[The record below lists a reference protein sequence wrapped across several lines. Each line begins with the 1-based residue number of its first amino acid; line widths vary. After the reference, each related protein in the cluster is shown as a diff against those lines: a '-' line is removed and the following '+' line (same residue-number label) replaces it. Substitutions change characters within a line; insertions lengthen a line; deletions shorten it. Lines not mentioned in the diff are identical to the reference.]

1 MGADGSLYFSL
12 INVEGYRGRNF
23 KLVMQPQGK
32 YSIFVMEGNTGK
44 TTLIELLRWCFKY
57 PQSKAEGK
65 FRHMFTEPAHVLD
78 WDYPNKKQNCKIEIH
93 FSKNGHD
100 YMFRRTTDGAYSQE
114 KVSEGEIGDNISKI
128 EDVIEVDRG
137 ADVFRGD
144 DAHKVLTE
152 LGITASA
159 DYFLFDGERA
169 REYMRFA
176 SDRSKV
182 QELVDAVDKRA
193 TPRSLVEYSREL
205 NELEERVFQE
215 LGSRTTG
222 RGLSRV
228 LNRLHDL
235 GLELGNARREKSRLE
250 DEIGA
255 LERTAKQL
263 EESIDELNDK
273 IIGVK
278 SENLNQITILNNE
291 IKKNKERISRERS
304 TLYETFLKLISHV
317 SDKEVINKIKTKIRE
332 RGKLP
337 EPYRKD
343 LINLCLEANPPSC
356 HICGREL
363 DKKSKER
370 IKLLG
375 KQVAPHNVQVFLS
388 SDISYETTP
397 FDSKKYLEMEKLLE
411 ELENKEK
418 QLDRVQLSSEEKN
431 LIKERDK
438 RLALVYQHRE
448 NLGDLRGDLDVC
460 NGEIRRLEGEEKELK
475 KKSKLLKEYRI
486 ILDEIEDA
494 QRIIEETKKEI
505 KKYTI
510 NVISET
516 IGKSVKS
523 ILGPRFSAKLTED
536 SLYLGEN
543 EVFHPEV
550 GGMSGRLV
558 LAYCF
563 AEGMTRVEP
572 MIIDT
577 PVGKMDVSQREQLAE
592 HLKANHKQVILL
604 CLLTELDYF
613 ASALSPKKTE
623 IQNKGESVTW
633 LKS

>member
-1 MGADGSLYFSL
+1 MSDKSLHFSI

-23 KLVMQPQGK
+23 KLKMQAPSKQ
-32 YSIFVMEGNTGK
+32 SVFVMEGNTGK

-57 PQSKAEGK
+57 PQSRAEGK

-78 WDYPNKKQNCKIEIH
+78 WDFPNKKQRCKIEIH
-93 FSKNGHD
+93 FSKNGHN
-100 YMFRRTTDGAYSQE
+100 YMFRRTTEGEYSKE
-114 KVSEGEIGDNISKI
+114 EANEGEIGDNISKI
-128 EDVIEVDRG
+128 EDVIEVDMG
-137 ADVFRGD
+137 AEVYRGD
-144 DAHKVLTE
+144 DAHTVLTE

-169 REYMRFA
+169 REYMQFA

-182 QELVDAVDKRA
+182 QELVDAVDKRV
-193 TPRSLVEYSREL
+193 TPRRLVEYSRDL

-215 LGSRTTG
+215 LGSRVTD

-235 GLELGNARREKSRLE
+235 GLEIANARREQRRLD

-263 EESIDELNDK
+263 EGNIAELNDK
-273 IIGVK
+273 IISIK
-278 SENLNQITILNNE
+278 SKNLNQITILNNE
-291 IKKNKERISRERS
+291 IKNIKDGIYRERS
-304 TLYETFLKLISHV
+304 SIYENFLKLISHV
-317 SDKEVINKIKTKIRE
+317 SDKEIINKIKTKIRE

-343 LINLCLEANPPSC
+343 LINLCLESDPPLC

-397 FDSKKYLEMEKLLE
+397 FDPNKKYFEIEKLLE
-411 ELENKEK
+411 ELESKEK
-418 QLDRVQLSSEEKN
+418 KLDRVQLSSEEKN
-431 LIKERDK
+431 LMKDRDK
-438 RLALVYQHRE
+438 KLALLYKHQEH
-448 NLGDLRGDLDVC
+448 LGDLRGELDACV
-460 NGEIRRLEGEEKELK
+460 GEIRRLEGEEKELK
-475 KKSKLLKEYRI
+475 KKSKLWREYRI
-486 ILDEIEDA
+486 ILDEIESA
-494 QRIIEETKKEI
+494 KNIIEETKKEI

-510 NVISET
+510 NIISET

-563 AEGMTRVEP
+563 AEGMTRVDP

-577 PVGKMDVSQREQLAE
+577 PVGKMDDSQREQLAG
-592 HLKANHKQVILL
+592 HLKANHRQVILL
-604 CLLTELDYF
+604 CLSTELDSF
-613 ASALSPKKTE
+613 APVLSPKRTK
-623 IQNKGESVTW
+623 IQNKRGNVTW